1 MLKPLTREK
10 LEQLI
15 PLIATGQQY
24 AYYWGKWSD
33 LLNRLLISVVAI
45 VVVLI
50 LDLLFGDR
58 GEALIFLIGGI
69 VSLYWLWLPVYQASL
84 RNAANRR
91 FKYGG
96 FWRGKV
102 LEVYLTEELIGEEE
116 TVNQRGELVIVENRE
131 RWINLVLGDRTG
143 FEVEVQ
149 TPKPQNPKTPKPR
162 MIYEKLNLLL
172 KENGDYFTILILS
185 GTGGVT
191 VGLSCFISSFACFF
205 ILFIYFF
212 RSFLVVK
219 LPNTRRLLYS
229 IARHSFISTSA
240 SITLSAF

>member
-33 LLNRLLISVVAI
+33 LLNRLLISVVAV

-50 LDLLFGDR
+50 LDLLFGDG
-58 GEALIFLIGGI
+58 GEALILLLGG
-69 VSLYWLWLPVYQASL
+69 VAGLYWLWFPVYQASL

-96 FWRGKV
+96 FWQGKV
-102 LEVYLTEELIGEEE
+102 LDVFLTEELIGEEE
-116 TVNQRGELVIVENRE
+116 TVNQRGELVIIENRE

-149 TPKPQNPKTPKPR
+149 APLQRIYRGIKPGQTAELLVLSNQSDLGRINKISDAYLP
-162 MIYEKLNLLL
+162 KLNLWVGQYPYIQRDVFMEVSRQLGGTTPRRVVRRSRNL
-172 KENGDYFTILILS
+172 K
-185 GTGGVT
+185 
-191 VGLSCFISSFACFF
+191 
-205 ILFIYFF
+205 
-212 RSFLVVK
+212 
-219 LPNTRRLLYS
+219 RRD
-229 IARHSFISTSA
+229 R
-240 SITLSAF
+240 

>member
-10 LEQLI
+10 MEQLI

-24 AYYWGKWSD
+24 RYYWGKWSD
-33 LLNRLLISVVAI
+33 LLNRLLISVVGI

-50 LDLLFGDR
+50 LDVLFGDG
-58 GEALIFLIGGI
+58 GEALILLLGGTI
-69 VSLYWLWLPVYQASL
+69 ALYWLWFPVYQASM

-91 FKYGG
+91 FKYAG

-102 LEVYLTEELIGEEE
+102 LEVFLTEELIGEEE

-149 TPKPQNPKTPKPR
+149 APLQRIYKGIKPGQTAELLVLSNDLDLGRINKISDAYIPGQ
-162 MIYEKLNLLL
+162 KLWVGQYPYLQR
-172 KENGDYFTILILS
+172 DVFTEVSLQL
-185 GTGGVT
+185 GGIIPQRD
-191 VGLSCFISSFACFF
+191 S
-205 ILFIYFF
+205 
-212 RSFLVVK
+212 R
-219 LPNTRRLLYS
+219 NRDRQRR
-229 IARHSFISTSA
+229 IKRRDR
-240 SITLSAF
+240 

>member
-24 AYYWGKWSD
+24 SYYWGKWSD

-45 VVVLI
+45 VVILI
-50 LDLLFGDR
+50 LDLLFGGR
-58 GEALIFLIGGI
+58 GEALIFLLGGI
-69 VSLYWLWLPVYQASL
+69 AGLYWLWCPVYQASL
-84 RNAANRR
+84 RNAASRR

-102 LEVYLTEELIGEEE
+102 LDIYLTEELIGEEE

-131 RWINLVLGDRTG
+131 RWINLVLGDKTG

-149 TPKPQNPKTPKPR
+149 APLQRIYKNIKPGQTAELLVLSNQANLGRINKISDAYIPKCNLWVGQYPYIQRDVFMEVSRQLGGYTPPK
-162 MIYEKLNLLL
+162 I
-172 KENGDYFTILILS
+172 D
-185 GTGGVT
+185 
-191 VGLSCFISSFACFF
+191 
-205 ILFIYFF
+205 
-212 RSFLVVK
+212 
-219 LPNTRRLLYS
+219 RRDRNRRYKK
-229 IARHSFISTSA
+229 RDR
-240 SITLSAF
+240 